1 MATNWARSIGVSSA
15 ILLMLGF
22 SQVARHATDAEAQT
36 TPRPRVVRQDQTLT
50 ATAAGEWLAS
60 IPVGSASVLVIDIY
74 EHGAGNDPQPTVR
87 IANARAAAILAA
99 LEKVGVPA
107 SNVRLSSARV
117 TNLTIPGQGVL
128 VSESLET
135 DVPDPEKRAAAF
147 RAAME
152 AGAKSV
158 RTEFRGGA
166 SAAQIDT
173 VKMTQAVMWATE
185 QAKRAAQAAA
195 QTAGLTLVG
204 IRSID
209 VQSPQVSSIQGVTMW
224 RVYVTVVYAIR

>member
-1 MATNWARSIGVSSA
+1 MPTKSARSIGVGIA
-15 ILLMLGF
+15 AALTLGF
-22 SQVARHATDAEAQT
+22 PQVARLATDAQAQT
-36 TPRPRVVRQDQTLT
+36 IPRPSVVRQDQTLT
-50 ATAAGEWLAS
+50 ATAAWDWLAS

-74 EHGAGNDPQPTVR
+74 EHGADNDPKPTVR
-87 IANARAAAILAA
+87 IANAKAVAIQAA
-99 LEKVGVPA
+99 LEKVGVPT
-107 SNVRLSSARV
+107 SNIRFSSARV
-117 TNLTIPGQGVL
+117 SSYGTPGQGVL

-158 RTEFRGGA
+158 RTEFRGGP

-173 VKMTQAVMWATE
+173 VRMTQAVKQATE
-185 QAKRAAQAAA
+185 QAKSAAQAAA
-195 QTAGLTLVG
+195 QTAGLTLGG

-209 VQSPQVSSIQGVTMW
+209 VQSPQVSSLQGVTMW